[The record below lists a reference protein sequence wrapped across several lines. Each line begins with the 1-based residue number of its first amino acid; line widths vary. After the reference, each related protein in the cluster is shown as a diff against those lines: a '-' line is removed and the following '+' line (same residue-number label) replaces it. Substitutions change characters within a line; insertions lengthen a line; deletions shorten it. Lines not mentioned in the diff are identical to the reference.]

1 MGENGK
7 SSSEVALTPPG
18 ESDRSAKRSRLLI
31 VDDHPDTANMMA
43 RLLQLSGY
51 DVQTACSVAS
61 ALQLA
66 SAQTYD
72 IVVSD
77 IGLPDATG
85 YELMAQIKELYH
97 IKGIALSGYGRDED
111 FQRSIAAG
119 FAEHLVKPVN
129 MEKLQAIIER
139 LSNE

>member
-1 MGENGK
+1 MGDNGK
-7 SSSEVALTPPG
+7 ARHEVASSAPG
-18 ESDRSAKRSRLLI
+18 GSDRSAKRSRLLI
-31 VDDHPDTANMMA
+31 VDDHPDTAEMMA

-51 DVQTACSVAS
+51 AVQTAGSVAS
-61 ALQLA
+61 ALELA
-66 SAQTYD
+66 SSQIYD

-111 FQRSIAAG
+111 FERSMAAG

-129 MEKLQAIIER
+129 MEQLRAIIER